1 MYAELEIALSRFVK
15 IFHFAHRKFK
25 PLRYT
30 FMRRKDRRRRLCEM
44 TTMELL
50 MIPGLDS
57 SRKLRE
63 MRKESQKRMND
74 AVRSQMLAAAMMSA
88 REESKEQKKQS

>member
-1 MYAELEIALSRFVK
+1 
-15 IFHFAHRKFK
+15 
-25 PLRYT
+25 
-30 FMRRKDRRRRLCEM
+30 MRRKDRRRRLCEM

-63 MRKESQKRMND
+63 MRKESQKRMNE

-88 REESKEQKKQS
+88 RKESKEQKKQS

>member
-1 MYAELEIALSRFVK
+1 
-15 IFHFAHRKFK
+15 
-25 PLRYT
+25 
-30 FMRRKDRRRRLCEM
+30 M

-63 MRKESQKRMND
+63 MRKESQKRMNE

-88 REESKEQKKQS
+88 RKESKEQKKQS